1 MKTLVKTVP
10 VPWEPYQTFFK
21 KKKKRPVCIFPMKN
35 LSKDFENTLIYFN
48 SKTLHT
54 ISPTDLYV
62 FPENSWTKK
71 KKKVLR

>member
-1 MKTLVKTVP
+1 
-10 VPWEPYQTFFK
+10 
-21 KKKKRPVCIFPMKN
+21 MKN

-71 KKKVLR
+71 KKRYLGRRTSGDSFRPICEQTSFNC